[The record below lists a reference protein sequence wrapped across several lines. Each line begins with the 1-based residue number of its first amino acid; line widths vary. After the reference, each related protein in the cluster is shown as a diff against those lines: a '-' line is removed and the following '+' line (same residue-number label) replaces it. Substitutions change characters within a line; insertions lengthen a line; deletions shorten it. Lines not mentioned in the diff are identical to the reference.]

1 MSGNTEAL
9 VTTPADALNRA
20 RGLYLKLMEKC
31 LINTIYE
38 DASIYPGN
46 AGQYNPVRRAH
57 GADWPAVAHSMI
69 GEQRMFHL
77 RCMCEYVIN
86 HGVPGDFI
94 ETGVWRGGASIMMR
108 AVLETY
114 GVTDRTVWVA
124 DSFEGLPPPDPVKYP
139 ADAGA
144 NFHAFRELAV
154 PLEEVQ
160 ANFAKYGFLD
170 DQVQFL
176 KGWFKDTLPV
186 APIGKL
192 AVLRLD
198 GDLYESTMD
207 ALTHLYDKLSPGG
220 IVIIDDFIIPCC
232 QSAVHDFR
240 RQQGIAE
247 PIQVIDG
254 SGVFWEKAV

>member
-1 MSGNTEAL
+1 MSGNTEAR
-9 VTTPADALNRA
+9 VIMSGDALNRA

-38 DASIYPGN
+38 DGSIYLGN
-46 AGQYNPVRRAH
+46 ASPFNPGLRAH
-57 GADWPAVAHSMI
+57 GEDWPAVAHSMI
-69 GEQRMFHL
+69 GAERMFHL

-114 GVTDRTVWVA
+114 EVTDRTVWVA
-124 DSFEGLPPPDPVKYP
+124 DSFAGLPAPNPAQYP
-139 ADAGA
+139 ADAEA
-144 NFHAFRELAV
+144 NFHEFSELAV
-154 PLEEVQ
+154 SLEEVQ
-160 ANFAKYGFLD
+160 ANFAKYGLLD
-170 DQVQFL
+170 DRVRFL

-186 APIGKL
+186 APIEKL

-220 IVIIDDFIIPCC
+220 IVIIDDFVISCC

-240 RQQGIAE
+240 QQKGISE
-247 PIQVIDG
+247 PIQTIEG
-254 SGVFWEKAV
+254 NGVFWEKAV